1 MGPGHGIDGC
11 VVLPPAADCRG
22 WAVRGGPVRRQALR
36 RRYYDLFSR
45 FYDRF
50 VAWHSGEPTG
60 PMRRALAE
68 RATQVSARRVLD
80 LCCGTGAVTW
90 ALAETAPADAVV
102 VGLDFSWGMLSR
114 GKAGVERAG
123 RSGIRWVQADAAA
136 LPFKNGVFDVVTCAY
151 ALYELKGQ
159 ARSVMLCGHGARGPD
174 PTPPPRPLLRAA
186 LGHRRGGSA
195 GVPRGRGAGVWPRVP
210 TRGQGGSPAGK
221 EQDRDGGKGRH
232 APGGGSSDMRPMK
245 FSRGPLSSWRLRRSR
260 RVDAVG

>member
-1 MGPGHGIDGC
+1 M
-11 VVLPPAADCRG
+11 
-22 WAVRGGPVRRQALR
+22 RRQALR

-159 ARSVMLCGHGARGPD
+159 ARSVMLCEVARALARGGRFLAMEHEV
-174 PTPPPRPLLRAA
+174 PTRRLLRALFFVRLWVIGA
-186 LGHRRGGSA
+186 EGARAFLGGE
-195 GVPRGRGAGVWPRVP
+195 VQEFGRVFPRVAREVLP
-210 TRGQGGSPAGK
+210 PGK
-221 EQDRDGGKGRH
+221 SKIVMGAKAATPPEADQATCAR
-232 APGGGSSDMRPMK
+232 
-245 FSRGPLSSWRLRRSR
+245 
-260 RVDAVG
+260 